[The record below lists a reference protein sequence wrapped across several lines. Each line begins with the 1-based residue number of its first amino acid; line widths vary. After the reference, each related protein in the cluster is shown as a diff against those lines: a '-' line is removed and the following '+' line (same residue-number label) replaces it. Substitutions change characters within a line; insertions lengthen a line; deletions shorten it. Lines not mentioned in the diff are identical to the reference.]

1 MVCNSKLMVLPIAN
15 NGNRMIF
22 LCGFCPLRDAGAC
35 PMYARKYLRR
45 GSAVSLPKRNVSG
58 LSYTLCVY
66 SDDVAKPNK
75 AQKDIDHLGL
85 FGWRRNGCGWNLHQM
100 KRGQATPRLLLLFV
114 TFSFKKRKL
123 GK

>member
-22 LCGFCPLRDAGAC
+22 LCGFFPLRDAGAC

-45 GSAVSLPKRNVSG
+45 GSAVAYAKAQTRVG

-66 SDDVAKPNK
+66 SDNMKKPNK
-75 AQKDIDHLGL
+75 AQKDIDRFGL
-85 FGWRRNGCGWNLHQM
+85 FGWRRN
-100 KRGQATPRLLLLFV
+100 
-114 TFSFKKRKL
+114 
-123 GK
+123 